1 RGDVRHIAQDWS
13 LTDDELETVM
23 QRLDDAFEHG
33 ADVSIVHDVVR
44 ELMEEKRV
52 NRLVTVPA
60 VLLEKVMVMAGSEIY
75 RLHAVGSE
83 NGGDGDAFVREER
96 EIMRLMRQALDG
108 ENG

>member
-1 RGDVRHIAQDWS
+1 MSWKPSCSGWTMPLS
-13 LTDDELETVM
+13 M
-23 QRLDDAFEHG
+23 
-33 ADVSIVHDVVR
+33 
-44 ELMEEKRV
+44 
-52 NRLVTVPA
+52 

-96 EIMRLMRQALDG
+96 EIMRVMRQALDG